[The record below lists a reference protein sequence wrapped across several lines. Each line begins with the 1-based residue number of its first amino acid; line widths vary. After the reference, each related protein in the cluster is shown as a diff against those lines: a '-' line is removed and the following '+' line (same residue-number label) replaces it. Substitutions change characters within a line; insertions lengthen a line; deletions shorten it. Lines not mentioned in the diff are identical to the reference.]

1 MALLWCFCVVLLL
14 AALSPAVMAAVSSEA
29 MQTLEDLYDSTNGDQ
44 WDTTALAQNLA
55 RYGKTAAWDFS
66 KGASGDYV
74 KLDEVCG
81 SWMGLY
87 CAGSVTEN
95 GVVVDAITHIVMNS
109 GNLQGALPASISKL
123 AYVTGLY
130 LYSNSLTGTIPK
142 ELGALTSMTKLLLHE
157 NSLTGIIPKE
167 LGALT
172 SMTQL

>member
-55 RYGKTAAWDFS
+55 QHGKTAAWDFS
-66 KGASGDYV
+66 KDASGDYV
-74 KLDEVCG
+74 KLDEVCV

-87 CAGSVTEN
+87 CGGTVTEN
-95 GVVVDAITHIVMNS
+95 GVVVDVITHIVMNG
-109 GNLQGALPASISKL
+109 GNLQGALPASISNL
-123 AYVTGLY
+123 TYITWLG

-142 ELGALTSMTKLLLHE
+142 ELGALTSMTQFDLSS
-157 NSLTGIIPKE
+157 NSLTGTIPKE

-172 SMTQL
+172 SMTAL